1 MHNHAVSVDG
11 AYLAA
16 TGLDVSSRD
25 YQLMK
30 ITWKMRLSLLI
41 DRYVTAPLLKG
52 IVNLFQFFFVW
63 LDKITGNEIPSISD
77 EEALQEYRNRTMLLV
92 NNVPDEF
99 KDLLPLARKWGVGD
113 DAIRG
118 DVTEAATEAEKQE
131 LVSTL
136 TGKLGAIDRWI
147 DSFPEGMM
155 SDEAAAFMY
164 MGEAIDELGL
174 DIEYEQ
180 PK

>member
-1 MHNHAVSVDG
+1 
-11 AYLAA
+11 
-16 TGLDVSSRD
+16 
-25 YQLMK
+25 
-30 ITWKMRLSLLI
+30 MRVSLLI

-52 IVNLFQFFFVW
+52 FVNLFQLLFV
-63 LDKITGNEIPSISD
+63 LFDKITGNEIPSISD
-77 EEALQEYRNRTMLLV
+77 EEALQEYRSRTMLSIK
-92 NNVPDEF
+92 NVPNEF
-99 KDLLPLARKWGVGD
+99 KELLPLATKWGIGD

-118 DVTEAATEAEKQE
+118 DVTDAATEADKLE
-131 LVSTL
+131 LVSAL

-147 DSFPEGMM
+147 DSFPEGRM

>member
-1 MHNHAVSVDG
+1 
-11 AYLAA
+11 
-16 TGLDVSSRD
+16 
-25 YQLMK
+25 
-30 ITWKMRLSLLI
+30 MRVSLLI

-52 IVNLFQFFFVW
+52 FVNLFQLLFV
-63 LDKITGNEIPSISD
+63 LFDKITGNEIPSISD
-77 EEALQEYRNRTMLLV
+77 EEALQEYRSRTMLSIK
-92 NNVPDEF
+92 NVPNEF
-99 KDLLPLARKWGVGD
+99 KELLPLATKWDIGD

-118 DVTEAATEAEKQE
+118 DVTDAATEADKLE
-131 LVSTL
+131 LVSAL